1 MKTKPLE
8 SKTALVTG
16 ASRGIGRAIALRL
29 AADGASVAV
38 NYVGNEEAAAEAVE
52 EIEKNG
58 GNAVAL
64 QGDVRRTEDVR
75 RLFDETEK
83 AFGKLDIL
91 VNNAGV
97 ALEKTTPIAE
107 TTDEQYDRLFAVNAR
122 GTFMPLRE
130 AARRIADGGRII
142 NISTTII
149 RMALPGYAVYAGSKA
164 AVEMFTRILSKELE
178 GRGIT
183 VNAVAPGPVETD
195 LFNTGKTEE
204 VKQRMADM
212 APLKRLG
219 QPDDIA
225 RVVAFLAGDEGG
237 WINGQILY
245 ANGGMA

>member
-1 MKTKPLE
+1 MKSKPLE
-8 SKTALVTG
+8 GKTALITG

-29 AADGASVAV
+29 ASAGASVAV
-38 NYVGNEEAAAEAVE
+38 NYVGNDGAANDVVE
-52 EIEKNG
+52 KIRKNSG
-58 GNAVAL
+58 RAVAL
-64 QGDVRRTEDVR
+64 QGDVGRTEDVG
-75 RLFDETEK
+75 RLFDETET
-83 AFGKLDIL
+83 AFGALDIL

-107 TTDEQYDRLFAVNAR
+107 TSDDQFDRLFAVNAR

-130 AARRIADGGRII
+130 AARRIRDGGRII
-142 NISTTII
+142 NMSTTII
-149 RMALPGYAVYAGSKA
+149 RMALPGYAVYAGTKA

-219 QPDDIA
+219 QPEDIA
-225 RVVAFLAGDEGG
+225 RVVAFLASPEGQ
-237 WINGQILY
+237 WVNGQILY

>member
-1 MKTKPLE
+1 MNTKPLE
-8 SKTALVTG
+8 GKTALITG

-29 AADGASVAV
+29 GSDGAAVAV
-38 NYVGNEEAAAEAVE
+38 NYVGNEDAAAEAVE
-52 EIEKNG
+52 EIGKNG

-107 TTDEQYDRLFAVNAR
+107 TTDERYDRLFAVNAR

-130 AARRIADGGRII
+130 AARRIADGGRIV

-149 RMALPGYAVYAGSKA
+149 RMALPGYAVYAGTKA

-219 QPDDIA
+219 QPEDIA
-225 RVVAFLAGDEGG
+225 RVVAFLASGEGE

>member
-1 MKTKPLE
+1 MKSKPLE
-8 SKTALVTG
+8 GKTALITG
-16 ASRGIGRAIALRL
+16 ASRGIGRAIAFRL
-29 AADGASVAV
+29 ASDGASTAV
-38 NYVGNEEAAAEAVE
+38 NYVAKAEAADDVVE
-52 EIEKNG
+52 KIRENG
-58 GNAVAL
+58 GKAVAL
-64 QGDVRRTEDVR
+64 QGDVRRTADVQ

-83 AFGKLDIL
+83 AFGAIDIL

-97 ALEKTTPIAE
+97 ALEKTTPIADV
-107 TTDEQYDRLFAVNAR
+107 TDEQFDCLFAVNAR

-149 RMALPGYAVYAGSKA
+149 RMALPGYAVYAGTKA

-204 VKQRMADM
+204 VKRRMADM

-219 QPDDIA
+219 QPEDIA
-225 RVVAFLAGDEGG
+225 RVVAFLAGREGE
-237 WINGQILY
+237 WVNGQILY

>member
-1 MKTKPLE
+1 MKTKPLDG
-8 SKTALVTG
+8 KTALVTG
-16 ASRGIGRAIALRL
+16 ASRGIGRAVAMRL

-38 NYVGNEEAAAEAVE
+38 NYVGNEKAAAEAVA
-52 EIEKNG
+52 EIQKSG
-58 GNAVAL
+58 GRAVAL
-64 QGDVRRTEDVR
+64 QGDVRLTEDVR
-75 RLFDETEK
+75 RLFDETEG

-107 TTDEQYDRLFAVNAR
+107 VTDEQYDRLFAVNAR

-130 AARRIADGGRII
+130 AARRIADGGRIV
-142 NISTTII
+142 NVSTTII
-149 RMALPGYAVYAGSKA
+149 RMALPGYAVYAGTKA
-164 AVEMFTRILSKELE
+164 AVEMFTRILAKELE

-204 VKQRMADM
+204 VKQRMAEM

-219 QPDDIA
+219 QPQDIA
-225 RVVAFLAGDEGG
+225 RVVAFLVGEEGG

-245 ANGGMA
+245 ANGGVA

>member
-1 MKTKPLE
+1 MTTKSLE
-8 SKTALVTG
+8 GKIALVTG
-16 ASRGIGRAIALRL
+16 ASRGIGRAVAERL
-29 AADGASVAV
+29 AADGASVGV
-38 NYVGNEEAAAEAVE
+38 NYVRGEKDAAEVVKG
-52 EIEKNG
+52 IQEKSG
-58 GNAVAL
+58 TAIAL
-64 QGDVRRTEDVR
+64 QGDVSRTEDVR

-83 AFGKLDIL
+83 AFGQLDIL
-91 VNNAGV
+91 INNAGV
-97 ALEKTTPIAE
+97 ALEQNTPIAE
-107 TTDEQYDRLFAVNAR
+107 TTDEQYDRLFAINAR

-149 RMALPGYAVYAGSKA
+149 PMALPGYAVYAGTKA
-164 AVEMFTRILSKELE
+164 AVEIFTRILSKELE

-195 LFNTGKTEE
+195 LFNAGKTEE

-219 QPDDIA
+219 QPVDIA
-225 RVVAFLAGDEGG
+225 RVVAFLAGDEGE
-237 WINGQILY
+237 WVNGQIIY

>member
-8 SKTALVTG
+8 GKTALVTG

-38 NYVGNEEAAAEAVE
+38 NYVGNEEAAAEVVE
-52 EIEKNG
+52 EIGKNG
-58 GNAVAL
+58 GNAIAL

-75 RLFDETEK
+75 RLFEETEK

-122 GTFMPLRE
+122 GTFMSLRE

-149 RMALPGYAVYAGSKA
+149 RMALPGYAVYAGTKA
-164 AVEMFTRILSKELE
+164 AVEMFTRILAKELE

-219 QPDDIA
+219 QPEDIA
-225 RVVAFLAGDEGG
+225 RVVAFLVGREGE
-237 WINGQILY
+237 WVNGQILY